1 MPLIHEIATHIRR
14 DQAVQRTACLAKL
27 PHDEEMDGV
36 APGKLK
42 PQGARIVS
50 DDPPGRFWSR
60 LLNFRRDV

>member
-1 MPLIHEIATHIRR
+1 
-14 DQAVQRTACLAKL
+14 
-27 PHDEEMDGV
+27 MDRV

-42 PQGARIVS
+42 PQGARIVL